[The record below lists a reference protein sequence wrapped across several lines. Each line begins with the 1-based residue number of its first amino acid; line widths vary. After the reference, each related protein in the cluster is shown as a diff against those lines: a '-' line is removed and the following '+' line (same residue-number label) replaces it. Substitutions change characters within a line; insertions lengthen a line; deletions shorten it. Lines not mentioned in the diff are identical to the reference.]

1 MNEQDRRLARLLAA
15 LGGLG
20 VIASLLWSGL
30 PNEGLLPVLH
40 GVWSLQLHPARLLND
55 FTLAAG
61 PGAAVLNALVV
72 ASTGFILVLA
82 TRTRVSGPTIAA
94 VFTLFGFG
102 LFGKT
107 IWNVLPIYLGV
118 WIAARIAGKRMSDYI
133 LIALFGSAL
142 GPLVTLLA
150 IELTLPPVVG
160 LVVAIV
166 GGAAV
171 GAVLPAVA
179 MTMLRL
185 HQGYSLYN
193 MGLTTG
199 FVAMLAAA
207 VTFGGGAAIP
217 IAPLWNSA
225 REPLSFWMVPVSS
238 GVLLVAALLE
248 RDRPIVA
255 AYRKLLS
262 LPGRLPSDFMD
273 MVGRNASLVNM
284 AVMGMLFWGLVLAVG
299 APLNGPVLGGIY
311 TIVGFAAFG
320 KHPGNVWPLVAGI
333 MAAALVFGHGWADPA
348 VILAILFGT
357 TLAPIAGQF
366 GMLLGF
372 IAGALH
378 LLVVLRSGAWHAG
391 IGLYNNG
398 LAGGLT
404 AALLVSVL
412 DWYRSNREEE
422 PRARAGS
429 FAQSGTGS
437 GAGQP
442 AGSPAGA
449 PRENQR

>member
-1 MNEQDRRLARLLAA
+1 MLWLLAGCAA
-15 LGGLG
+15 LAAPAAVL
-20 VIASLLWSGL
+20 VSGL
-30 PNEGLLPVLH
+30 PDPGIGAVLR
-40 GVWSLQLHPARLLND
+40 GVWTLQMHPARLLND
-55 FTLAAG
+55 FMLAAG
-61 PGAAVLNALVV
+61 PGPAVLNALVV
-72 ASTGFILVLA
+72 AATGVALIRA
-82 TRTRVSGPTIAA
+82 TGTRLSGPSMAA

-118 WIAARIAGKRMSDYI
+118 WLAARVAGKHMGDYI

-150 IELTLPPVVG
+150 VELGLPPLLGVSVAVTGGVLVG
-160 LVVAIV
+160 M
-166 GGAAV
+166 
-171 GAVLPAVA
+171 VLPAVA

-207 VTFGGGAAIP
+207 VTFGGGSEVP
-217 IAPLWNSA
+217 IDPLWKMSPD
-225 REPLSFWMVPVSS
+225 PLSVWMVPVTS
-238 GVLLVAALLE
+238 GVLILAGLLD
-248 RDRPIVA
+248 RDRPLLA
-255 AYRKLLS
+255 AYRDLLK
-262 LPGRLPSDFMD
+262 LPGRLPSDFME
-273 MVGRNASLVNM
+273 MAGRGASLVNM
-284 AVMGMLFWGLVLAVG
+284 GIMGLLFWGLVLAVG

-311 TIVGFAAFG
+311 TVVGFAAFG
-320 KHPGNVWPLVAGI
+320 KHPRNVTPVVAGI
-333 MAAALVFGHGWADPA
+333 AGAALLFGHGLSDPG

-366 GMLLGF
+366 GVLLGVV
-372 IAGALH
+372 AGALH
-378 LLVVLRSGAWHAG
+378 LLLVLRSGAWHAG

-404 AALLVSVL
+404 AAFLVSML
-412 DWYRSNREEE
+412 DWYRANRPE
-422 PRARAGS
+422 RHAARAGS
-429 FAQSGTGS
+429 FAQPAA

-449 PRENQR
+449 PKENRP